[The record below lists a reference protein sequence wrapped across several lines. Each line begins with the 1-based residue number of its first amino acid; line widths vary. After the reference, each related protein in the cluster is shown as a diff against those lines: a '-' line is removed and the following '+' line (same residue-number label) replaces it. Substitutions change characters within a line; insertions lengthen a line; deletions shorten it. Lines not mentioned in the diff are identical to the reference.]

1 MGLSHFLHQLLLM
14 PLELVFEVIYGLSF
28 NLFHNNGLSIFLM
41 SLCMN
46 LLLLPLYRRADL
58 IQEEERE
65 TEKRLQPGV
74 DHIKKTFSGD
84 ERFMVLQAYY
94 RKNGYKPYFALKGS
108 LPLMLEIPFFIAAY
122 RFLSNLD
129 LLRGAA
135 FGPIPDLSA
144 PDALFS
150 VGGLS
155 LPLLPILM
163 TLINFISS
171 AIYTRG
177 LPRKDKVQLYG
188 MALIFL
194 VLLYRS
200 PSGLVLYWTLN
211 NLFSLV
217 KNMIG
222 KLPNGN
228 RALSI
233 LFRVFGFVLLI
244 YGIAFF
250 RSPSVIRGLA
260 LITLGLLLE
269 LPLLTQAVQRYFSLP
284 KLQIP
289 EANSTPYYVGGAAF
303 LTLLTGALIP
313 SAVIASSPEEFFHT
327 LNYYSPLLHILNSTL
342 LAAGFFFV
350 WFALFYFLADHT
362 GKWIICGMLWFTSGI
377 AIVDYMFFGTRLGKI
392 SSQLVYDDGLL
403 FSLRE
408 KLLNL
413 AVLLVLLALLAL
425 IWYKRRNLVRWTYP
439 VLSAAIFGMSL
450 LNMVHIQ
457 AAVPEIKKL
466 AETSP
471 EEQVTFRLSR
481 NGKNVVVLMIDKAI
495 GAYVPYLFQER
506 PEFERQ
512 FEGFVYYPNTVSFGN
527 CTNIGSPA
535 LYGGYEYTPEEMN
548 KRDNEPLEKKH
559 TEALLVMPSLF
570 SSNGYE
576 TTVVDPSWAG
586 YSYVPDLS
594 IYDNYPGIH
603 AYHAEYGQILYEGN
617 SFMERVDSIWARNF
631 FCFSVMKTLPLP
643 LQPYAY
649 QYGLYFEPGDS
660 DLSESVSYSRI
671 TKLDFLFSYSV
682 LRALP
687 DITQISE
694 DTQNTFLCLAN
705 CTTHNAALLQEPDY
719 EPAVIV
725 DNRAYDSKHWD
736 RFTWNGQS
744 LHMQT
749 QLQMRYYQSQ
759 MATFIQLGS
768 WFDSLRQNG
777 VYDNTRII
785 IVSDHGAATNQ
796 LDSMMFGPAR
806 EHDAMEYNA
815 LLMVKDFGSQSFLTD
830 ERFMTNADTVSIATD
845 GLLDDPVNPFTGVP
859 LSSAAKGVN
868 ELHISGSYIWDTGRN
883 NGNTFLPGPWYAVH
897 DDVRIAENW
906 SFLGEH

>member
-1 MGLSHFLHQLLLM
+1 
-14 PLELVFEVIYGLSF
+14 
-28 NLFHNNGLSIFLM
+28 
-41 SLCMN
+41 
-46 LLLLPLYRRADL
+46 
-58 IQEEERE
+58 
-65 TEKRLQPGV
+65 
-74 DHIKKTFSGD
+74 
-84 ERFMVLQAYY
+84 
-94 RKNGYKPYFALKGS
+94 
-108 LPLMLEIPFFIAAY
+108 MLEIPFFIAAY
-122 RFLSNLD
+122 RFLSHLD
-129 LLRGAA
+129 QLRGAA

-144 PDALFS
+144 PDALLS
-150 VGGLS
+150 VGGLA

-217 KNMIG
+217 KNLIG
-222 KLPNGN
+222 KLPNGK
-228 RALSI
+228 RVLSV
-233 LFRVFGFVLLI
+233 LLRVFGFVLLVC
-244 YGIAFF
+244 GIVFS
-250 RSPSVIRGLA
+250 RSLSPMRRLV
-260 LITLGLLLE
+260 LIAAGLLLE
-269 LPLLTQAVQRYFSLP
+269 LPLFTRAVQRHFSLP
-284 KLQIP
+284 KLRTP
-289 EANSTPYYVGGAAF
+289 EADSTSYYVGGAAF

-350 WFALFYFLADHT
+350 WFVLFYFLADRA
-362 GKWIICGMLWFTSGI
+362 GRWVLCGVIWFASGI
-377 AIVDYMFFGTRLGKI
+377 AIVDYMFFGTGLGKI
-392 SSQLVYDDGLL
+392 SSQLVYNDGLL

-425 IWYKRRNLVRWTYP
+425 IWYKRRSLVRWTYL
-439 VLSAAIFGMSL
+439 VLCAAIFGMSL

-466 AETSP
+466 VETSP
-471 EEQVTFRLSR
+471 EDQVTFRLSR
-481 NGKNVVVLMIDKAI
+481 NGKNVVVLMIDRAI
-495 GAYVPYLFQER
+495 GTYVPYLFQER
-506 PEFERQ
+506 PELARQ
-512 FEGFVYYPNTVSFGN
+512 FAGFTYYPNTVSFGN

-559 TEALLVMPSLF
+559 NEALLVMPSLF

-586 YSYVPDLS
+586 YHFVPDLS
-594 IYDNYPGIH
+594 IYDDYPDIH
-603 AYHAEYGQILYEGN
+603 AYHAETGQMLYEGN

-649 QYGLYFEPGDS
+649 QSGLYFEPGDS
-660 DLSESVSYSRI
+660 DLSEGISYSRK
-671 TKLDFLFSYSV
+671 TTLAFLFSYSV

-687 DITQISE
+687 DIAQIS
-694 DTQNTFLCLAN
+694 DDAQNTFLCLAN
-705 CTTHNAALLQEPDY
+705 CTAHDPCLLQEPAY

-725 DNRAYDSKHWD
+725 DNRVYDSQHWD
-736 RFTWNGQS
+736 RFTWNGQT

-749 QLQMRYYQSQ
+749 QLQMSFYQSN
-759 MATFIQLGS
+759 MAAFIQLGN
-768 WFDSLRQNG
+768 WFDFLRQNG

-796 LDSMMFGPAR
+796 LDSMMFGPAT

-815 LLMVKDFGSQSFLTD
+815 LLMVKDFGSQSFTTD
-830 ERFMTNADTVSIATD
+830 ERFMTNADTVSIAAD

-859 LSSAAKGVN
+859 LNSAAKGVD

-883 NGNTFLPGPWYAVH
+883 NGSTFLPGPWYAVH
-897 DDVRIAENW
+897 DDVRVAENW